1 MASGLVETFFVARQE
16 NDNGNLCLMKLV
28 IDLAMEIIG
37 SKRHGT
43 PKDTTGEAKGEF
55 GQRH

>member
-1 MASGLVETFFVARQE
+1 VETFFITRQE
-16 NDNGNLCLMKLV
+16 DNNRNLCLMKLV

-37 SKRHGT
+37 SKGHRT
-43 PKDTTGEAKGEF
+43 PKGTTGETKGQF